1 MRQEL
6 IIRRGYEEDCEE
18 LYNMVY
24 ELWEYE
30 RISMTKDINV
40 QELKDFGF
48 CNNPC
53 YHFYVAQEKKSKK
66 LAGFMLYFF
75 TYSIEVGKS
84 MYLREFFIREHYRGH
99 GVGSQLFQ
107 VLAKEAYNN
116 KCKEVVWQVLK
127 WIPARKFYEKYKA
140 ENMTESK
147 GWQLYVKPIKKNEK

>member
-40 QELKDFGF
+40 Q
-48 CNNPC
+48 
-53 YHFYVAQEKKSKK
+53 
-66 LAGFMLYFF
+66 AGFMLYFF

>member
-40 QELKDFGF
+40 Q
-48 CNNPC
+48 
-53 YHFYVAQEKKSKK
+53 
-66 LAGFMLYFF
+66 GFMLYFF